1 VENGTLE
8 GNTMAKVQTRLDE
21 MVARLR
27 EEGRRLT
34 PQRMSVLKILA
45 ASDEHLSAQQIY
57 ERVRADFP
65 TTSLATIYSTVTLLA
80 EIGEVTELG
89 FGDGCTRYDGNKPTS
104 HPHLVC
110 VKCRRVIDLD
120 ATILSE
126 VPREIAEQK
135 GYQIV
140 KHQFAVFGICPECQA
155 KG

>member
-1 VENGTLE
+1 
-8 GNTMAKVQTRLDE
+8 MAKVQTRFDE
-21 MVARLR
+21 MVTRLR

-34 PQRMSVLKILA
+34 PQRMAVLRILA
-45 ASDEHLSAQQIY
+45 TSDEHLSAQQIY

-104 HPHLVC
+104 HPHLIC
-110 VKCRRVIDLD
+110 VKCQRVTDLED
-120 ATILSE
+120 TILSE
-126 VPREIAEQK
+126 LPWEIAEQT

-140 KHQFAVFGICPECQA
+140 KHRFDIFGICPECQA
-155 KG
+155 KA